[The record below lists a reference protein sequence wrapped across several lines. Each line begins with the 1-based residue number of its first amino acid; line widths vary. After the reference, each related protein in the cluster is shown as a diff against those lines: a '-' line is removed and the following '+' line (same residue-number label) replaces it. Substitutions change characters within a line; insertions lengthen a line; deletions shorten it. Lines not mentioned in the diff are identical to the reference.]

1 MTTASQ
7 TQKRHRAAAFPPS
20 TGPVA
25 ACGQLDVQWESP
37 FDRLC
42 FMIAAPDLLLKNS
55 KRYAKL
61 LEEII
66 AGSGCTE
73 EEILAH
79 GNKVRAVLF
88 FVQDRLT
95 KDGTLDRLTGKAKY
109 TYHLPT
115 VTPAF

>member
-7 TQKRHRAAAFPPS
+7 DQKRHRASAFPPAN
-20 TGPVA
+20 GPDP

-42 FMIAAPDLLLKNS
+42 FMIAAPDLEIKNS

-61 LEEII
+61 LEEITT
-66 AGSGCTE
+66 GSGCTE
-73 EEILAH
+73 KEILAH

-88 FVQDRLT
+88 FAQDRLT
-95 KDGTLDRLTGKAKY
+95 KDGSLDGLTGKAKY
-109 TYHLPT
+109 TYHLPK
-115 VTPAF
+115 VIPAF

>member
-1 MTTASQ
+1 MTTATQS
-7 TQKRHRAAAFPPS
+7 QKRHRAAAFPPAA
-20 TGPVA
+20 GPDP
-25 ACGQLDVQWESP
+25 ACGQLDVRWESP

-42 FMIAAPDLLLKNS
+42 FMIAAPDLLIKNS
-55 KRYAKL
+55 RRYAKL

-88 FVQDRLT
+88 FAQDRLT
-95 KDGTLDRLTGKAKY
+95 KDGSLNELTGKAKY
-109 TYHLPT
+109 VYQLPK
-115 VTPAF
+115 VIPAF